1 MITSLEQNQFFVFGS
16 NLDGHHVG
24 GAALQAKE
32 QFGAEEGVGEGL
44 TGQCYAFP
52 TLYKSFNYGGLQQRL
67 KQELEQSVKKF
78 YATARALPEKE
89 FLMTPVGIG
98 IAGYEPE
105 YMKSLFTNPPANVV
119 LPDWT
124 QNNETHHH
132 PFVQ

>member
-1 MITSLEQNQFFVFGS
+1 MITSLEKNQFFVFGS
-16 NLDGHHVG
+16 NIAGRHMG

-32 QFGAEEGVGEGL
+32 QFGAEEGIGEGL

-52 TLYKSFNYGGLQQRL
+52 TLYKSFNYGGLQQRM